1 MIYDDLDLIA
11 VHLQERA
18 RHTSASMRACRD
30 WYQRPDIAKMYC
42 EHSAALYLEAR
53 IARDYPSDA
62 RIVNVPIP
70 HLTRVK

>member
-1 MIYDDLDLIA
+1 VIYDDLDLIA

-18 RHTSASMRACRD
+18 AHTAHAMRQCRD
-30 WYQRPDIAKMYC
+30 WHQRPDIAKMYA

-62 RIVNVPIP
+62 RARNMM
-70 HLTRVK
+70 